1 MTKKTPLVI
10 GVFLHKKDALNALKA
25 LENIGFTRD
34 QLGFALH
41 EGGPVTHSLLQD
53 LVNLGVSED
62 RGRYYENEY
71 EAGRPVVSV
80 RTDGREQEAADIL
93 QQYGAYDQDTQ
104 QRTTGQTP
112 TSMSTGTRD
121 TDEANA
127 DGISDEDHALHL
139 RAERLRVDKQ
149 NVQRGEVQLHK
160 EVVEEPQTIDVPVNH
175 EEVLIQHRPISDGRL
190 SDTPIGQDEIIRI
203 PVLEEQITVNK
214 VVVETGEVAVGKRM
228 VQETQHVTDT
238 VRHEEARL
246 EKDGNPRIHAGENLL
261 NP

>member
-1 MTKKTPLVI
+1 MTKNPPLVI
-10 GVFLHKKDALNALKA
+10 GVFPHKKDAIDALKA
-25 LENIGFTRD
+25 LEAGGFTRD

-62 RGRYYENEY
+62 RGMYYENEY

-80 RTDGREQEAADIL
+80 RADGREREAADIL
-93 QQYGAYDQDTQ
+93 QQYGAYDQETQ
-104 QRTTGQTP
+104 QQTAAQTTANIPTRTTG
-112 TSMSTGTRD
+112 
-121 TDEANA
+121 
-127 DGISDEDHALHL
+127 SDEDINDGSPDEGHALHL

-149 NVQRGEVQLHK
+149 NVQTGEVQLHK
-160 EVVEEPQTIDVPVNH
+160 EVVEEPQSIDVPVIH
-175 EEVLIQHRPISDGRL
+175 EEVLIQHRPIGDGRL

-203 PVLEEQITVNK
+203 PVLEEQVTVSK
-214 VVVETGEVAVGKRM
+214 VVVETGEVAVGKRE
-228 VQETQHVTDT
+228 VQETQRVTDT

-246 EKDGNPRIHAGENLL
+246 EQAGNPRIHADEDLL

>member
-1 MTKKTPLVI
+1 MPNNYPLVI
-10 GVFLHKKDALNALKA
+10 GVFPDKKDASDALRA
-25 LENIGFTRD
+25 LENAGFTRD

-80 RTDGREQEAADIL
+80 RADGREREATDIL
-93 QQYGAYDQDTQ
+93 QHYRAYDQDTQ
-104 QRTTGQTP
+104 QQTSAQTVTNMNTRTTGA
-112 TSMSTGTRD
+112 
-121 TDEANA
+121 DE
-127 DGISDEDHALHL
+127 ISDEDHALHL

-160 EVVEEPQTIDVPVNH
+160 EVVEEPQSIDVPVNH
-175 EEVLIQHRPISDGRL
+175 EEVLIQHRSIADGRL

-203 PVLEEQITVNK
+203 PVLEEQVSVNK
-214 VVVETGEVAVGKRM
+214 IVVETGEVAIGKRT
-228 VQETQHVTDT
+228 VQETQRVSDT

-246 EKDGNPRIHAGENLL
+246 EKDGNPRIHVNENLL